1 MEYLSNQANPFES
14 KSMSLHKFT
23 PTESVVNEKR

>member
-14 KSMSLHKFT
+14 KSMSLHKFAS
-23 PTESVVNEKR
+23 TESVVNEKR